1 MSVGLVGDME
11 TPKPDY
17 TPRDGPHL
25 RQRAERDACEAALL
39 DAISKMSFPPALHE
53 HVRCQSEYE
62 DWQRKAALG
71 DRYPAVDSALQE
83 KSLQSVAA
91 TRFAARACGRYLRAE
106 GVEPGRMVILV
117 KQVVECVLHQTRL
130 ERPDDLRMRILTWA
144 IEGYYGG
151 D

>member
-1 MSVGLVGDME
+1 VSLLGDME

-17 TPRDGPHL
+17 TRDGLHL
-25 RQRAERDACEAALL
+25 RQRAEREACEAALL
-39 DAISKMSFPPALHE
+39 DAIFKMSFPPALHE

-62 DWQRKAALG
+62 EWQRRASLD
-71 DRYPAVDSALQE
+71 DRYATADRALQE

-91 TRFAARACGRYLRAE
+91 ARFAARACGRHLRAE

-117 KQVVECVLHQTRL
+117 KQVVECVLHQATL